1 MTTRGW
7 AWAGGCGVAG
17 VLVLALTVHSVAT
30 FSPPAHSAQVLTLG
44 QVVGFLFSGLL
55 IIVSALITIS
65 GLRRRRELRRQ
76 ERHRQQRADPAR

>member
-1 MTTRGW
+1 MTTRMW

-17 VLVLALTVHSVAT
+17 LLFLALTVHSVAT
-30 FSPPAHSAQVLTLG
+30 FTPPAHSAQVLTLG

-55 IIVSALITIS
+55 IILSVLVVLS

-76 ERHRQQRADPAR
+76 ERHRQQYADPAR